1 MATSAEKKG
10 TLTIAGT
17 GIASVKHITL
27 EALSYIKE
35 AAKVYYLVVDPVTE
49 AFIRDN
55 ARGECL
61 DLYVFYDTNKS
72 RYDSYVQMCEV
83 MLRDVRAGHD
93 VLGVFYGHP
102 GVFVAPSHRAIAI
115 ARDEGF
121 KARMLPG
128 ISAEDYLI
136 ADVGFDPA
144 MHGCASFEAT
154 ELLVRGKPLN
164 PSTNNIIWQVG
175 SVGVST
181 MVFDNAKFNLLVD
194 YLEDVFGAD
203 HKIVHYI
210 GAILP
215 QCEPTIEA
223 FTVAELRKDEVV
235 KKINP
240 ASTFY
245 IPPRAA
251 AKFEDAMA
259 QKLGITDSGRYLRGH
274 FPPVPFAGPEFG
286 TTPAYGSREK
296 AAVAKI
302 DKDST
307 PTQHK
312 IFHASDAMKKLTT
325 DLALYPK
332 LLDEYRA
339 NPAAYVEAV
348 EGLTEQEKTA
358 LALGSPGAI
367 EAVMATDPS
376 GAASGREMFAA
387 TVVTTILIIIAV

>member
-35 AAKVYYLVVDPVTE
+35 AAKVYYLVVDPITE
-49 AFIRDN
+49 TFIRDN
-55 ARGECL
+55 AQGECF

-83 MLRDVRAGHD
+83 MLQDVRAGHD

-121 KARMLPG
+121 KACMLPG

-136 ADVGFDPA
+136 ADVGFEPA
-144 MHGCASFEAT
+144 MHGCASYEAT
-154 ELLVRGKPLN
+154 ELLVRDKPLN
-164 PSTNNIIWQVG
+164 PSMHNIIWQVG
-175 SVGVST
+175 SVGVNT
-181 MVFDNAKFNLLVD
+181 MVFDNAKFSLLVD
-194 YLEDVFGAD
+194 YLENVFGAE

-215 QCEPTIEA
+215 QSESTIEA
-223 FTVAELRKDEVV
+223 FTVAELHKDEVV

-245 IPPRAA
+245 VPPRSVA
-251 AKFEDAMA
+251 EPSDAMA
-259 QKLGITDSGRYLRGH
+259 QKLGIADSGRYLRGL
-274 FPPVPFAGPEFG
+274 FPPVPFAGPDFS
-286 TTPAYGSREK
+286 TTPAYGSNEL
-296 AAVAKI
+296 AAVRKI
-302 DKDST
+302 DKHPAPNQLKT
-307 PTQHK
+307 
-312 IFHASDAMKKLTT
+312 FHTSDALKKLTV
-325 DLALYPK
+325 DLALHPK
-332 LLDEYRA
+332 LLNEYRA
-339 NPAAYVEAV
+339 NPTAYAEAV
-348 EGLTEQEKTA
+348 EGFTEQEKTA
-358 LALGSPGAI
+358 LSLGSSGAV
-367 EAVMATDPS
+367 EAAMMGSAFDVGRLSGVPVVMAI
-376 GAASGREMFAA
+376 
-387 TVVTTILIIIAV
+387 ILLR